1 MKDGV
6 DGFDVKNHFEKL
18 FTEVVDDN
26 PAATKVV
33 LGGFFRGGELPK
45 LGKMSKILPDVCW
58 LRFG

>member
-33 LGGFFRGGELPK
+33 LGCFFFRGGELSCLNWARCPRFF
-45 LGKMSKILPDVCW
+45 LIL
-58 LRFG
+58 LA

>member
-33 LGGFFRGGELPK
+33 LGVFFFVGE
-45 LGKMSKILPDVCW
+45 S
-58 LRFG
+58 